1 MATKLTEEERLE
13 RAGTLLTGGCSFV
26 WGDELDGYDD
36 SPPSHWQKTFTHQ
49 LAKMENMKP
58 HIIAECGNGNDKIF
72 RDIVDYIS
80 DPNIANPEMVFVSWS
95 AYKRIE
101 LYEEKEPGAEEQM
114 KIKRWQNLS
123 QFSPE
128 RFKYLNKANR
138 DIAEL
143 WSNLVYNQETGA
155 MHMVTYATALQTMCD
170 ALGIKIIQTVFH
182 NRMGQN
188 MYDMLNADTEF
199 GAYMREQIGKLRPE
213 CRLGFYDVD
222 KLTGLSKE
230 EDWNDMYY
238 MARDNDLFPTCKV
251 LEFMHPCEETH
262 KLYAKQIQKIIQKY
276 INLWDINA

>member
-1 MATKLTEEERLE
+1 MATKLTEEERIE
-13 RAGTLLTGGCSFV
+13 RGGTLLAGGCSFV

-36 SPPSHWQKTFTHQ
+36 SPPSHWQQTFTHQ
-49 LAKMENMKP
+49 LAKLEGMKP

-80 DPNIANPEMVFVSWS
+80 DPTIPNPEMVFVSWS
-95 AYKRIE
+95 AFKRIE
-101 LYEEKEPGAEEQM
+101 LYEEKDIGAEEKM

-128 RFKYLNKANR
+128 RFRYLNRANR

-155 MHMVTYATALQTMCD
+155 IHMVTYATALQTMCD

-188 MYDMLNADTEF
+188 MYDMLDTNRGLGHEF
-199 GAYMREQIGKLRPE
+199 GAYMREQVGKLRPE
-213 CRLGFYDVD
+213 CRLGFYNVD
-222 KLTGLSKE
+222 KDTGLSKE
-230 EDWNDMYY
+230 EDWYDMYT
-238 MARDNDLFPTCKV
+238 MSRDDKLFPECRI
-251 LEFMHPCEETH
+251 LEYMHPCEITH
-262 KLYAKQIQKIIQKY
+262 RTYAEQIQKIIRKY
-276 INLWDINA
+276 IK